1 MELTYVFEVKR
12 RAGRETILALAIRL
26 VVALYVMT
34 LAGPAFAGVFV
45 GKELTDL
52 KPEQRVMVAHPQ
64 PVQLLFQFQ
73 TKGAPNARATKFT
86 KQTVLD
92 TVKQS
97 GLFSDITDGPAPNGA
112 ILSIIVNNVVKKQ
125 DMQNAEA
132 KGFGTGLTL
141 GLVGSNVWDHY
152 TSQIDYVASP
162 TASKI
167 TRTADH
173 ALAIQLGFITK
184 APPDG
189 VPVEGGIKGA
199 VFTMVRQ
206 IVANPLNALGAD
218 PAFQAAPASGMI
230 PASAVAAS
238 APASA
243 AAPSAAGPA
252 TAPITD
258 TKSAHP
264 ADPAPGDH
272 GAPSPIPAAANP
284 R

>member
-1 MELTYVFEVKR
+1 MASSMESR
-12 RAGRETILALAIRL
+12 RGVGRETVATLAGGIAVALV
-26 VVALYVMT
+26 VVAL
-34 LAGPAFAGVFV
+34 AGQAFAGVFV

-52 KPEQRVMVAHPQ
+52 KPEQRVTVAHPQ
-64 PVQLLFQFQ
+64 PVQVLFQFQ

-86 KQTVLD
+86 KQVVLD

-97 GLFSDITDGPAPNGA
+97 GLFTDITDGPAPNGA
-112 ILSIIVNNVVKKQ
+112 ILNIVVNNVVKKQ
-125 DMQNAEA
+125 EMQNAEA

-152 TSQIDYVASP
+152 TSEIDYVASP

-184 APPDG
+184 APSDG

-206 IVANPLNALGAD
+206 IVANPLNAVGAD
-218 PAFQAAPASGMI
+218 PAFQAA
-230 PASAVAAS
+230 AA
-238 APASA
+238 PD
-243 AAPSAAGPA
+243 AAPSVNAPPPALGGPS
-252 TAPITD
+252 
-258 TKSAHP
+258 KE
-264 ADPAPGDH
+264 DPAPVEH
-272 GAPSPIPAAANP
+272 GAPPNPTPAPP